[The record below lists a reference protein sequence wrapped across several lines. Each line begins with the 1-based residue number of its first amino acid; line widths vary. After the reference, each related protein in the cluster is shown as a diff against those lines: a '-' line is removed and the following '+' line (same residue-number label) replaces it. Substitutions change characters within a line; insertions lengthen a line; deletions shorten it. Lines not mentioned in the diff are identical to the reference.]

1 MERSRQAWD
10 EITGIMSTE
19 EAPENELETDAADP
33 AELDEAIDGLRDVLK
48 QDAEGTNL
56 SGDEAEAGELPDI
69 GSDFGGDIGSD
80 FAADGDLGADFSAD
94 GGLGDDLA
102 TGDLGSDFGG
112 SDFGGDDFGGGGLSD
127 DLSAGGDFGGASFDA
142 GASDLSAGGG
152 INDLGA
158 GGAAATGATGSKTR
172 ADLILDIPIDVQVVL
187 GTSRMQVSALMDLNE
202 GATIGLERKIGEPV
216 EIMVNGRLIGR
227 GEITVLEND
236 DTRFGVKMIEV
247 IGSKPNTG

>member
-1 MERSRQAWD
+1 
-10 EITGIMSTE
+10 MSTE

-48 QDAEGTNL
+48 QDSEGTDL
-56 SGDEAEAGELPDI
+56 SSDGAEAGELPDI
-69 GSDFGGDIGSD
+69 GADFASDIGSD
-80 FAADGDLGADFSAD
+80 FASDASDDLGADFSAG
-94 GGLGDDLA
+94 GGLGDDLGGGLG
-102 TGDLGSDFGG
+102 GDLG
-112 SDFGGDDFGGGGLSD
+112 
-127 DLSAGGDFGGASFDA
+127 GDF
-142 GASDLSAGGG
+142 SAGGG
-152 INDLGA
+152 IGDVFAGGDFAGGDLSGDLGGGGDIGGMDLNA
-158 GGAAATGATGSKTR
+158 GGMGGADIAADTGMADFGAGATVTGATGSKSR

-187 GTSRMQVSALMDLNE
+187 GTSRMQVSALMDLSE

-216 EIMVNGRLIGR
+216 EIMVNGKLIGR